1 VKYLKIT
8 FFMLLIWIE
17 IEAAG
22 ILNLGIMTGAA
33 SDAGNVRKIAGDINM
48 EMRQYQTLNPGTNV
62 SEIESTY
69 SPVFSVNAAYINNSL
84 LLKTGW
90 EYTSNVFYNP
100 SGSIERP
107 GVPDNKIELSF
118 SRFTFPV
125 SFGIV
130 IPLTIRERFYFAG
143 GLNMSYILMKLKQTN
158 PAVLTSYP
166 DNSHTFSG
174 FIAGT
179 HVKCGAETLIERN
192 YSFAVEFT
200 RYFGNPT
207 KVKSE
212 DENSEISLSVNSFE
226 ISIGVNYNI
235 DLKI

>member
-1 VKYLKIT
+1 
-8 FFMLLIWIE
+8 
-17 IEAAG
+17 
-22 ILNLGIMTGAA
+22 
-33 SDAGNVRKIAGDINM
+33 
-48 EMRQYQTLNPGTNV
+48 
-62 SEIESTY
+62 
-69 SPVFSVNAAYINNSL
+69 
-84 LLKTGW
+84 
-90 EYTSNVFYNP
+90 
-100 SGSIERP
+100 
-107 GVPDNKIELSF
+107 
-118 SRFTFPV
+118 
-125 SFGIV
+125 
-130 IPLTIRERFYFAG
+130 
-143 GLNMSYILMKLKQTN
+143 MSYILMKLKQTN

-179 HVKCGAETLIERN
+179 HIKCGAETLIERN